1 MGMNN
6 TSGGLSNLLFG
17 GTQNLGNIELLEPSQ
32 RQLLQSLTSPQ
43 TAQRSQQALQ
53 NLLAFD
59 PAAQKQL
66 FQESIVAP
74 TLETYQ
80 QQVIPSIQQYYSDL
94 GLGSSG
100 ALNQALAQSAT
111 SLGTQLGAQQMDFYK
126 TQQAGTL
133 GALGQ
138 LSGLSTTPT
147 QAPMIQQSQ
156 GILGPLLGVAGQ
168 LGGAAIQQGGIGALI
183 KALSGGATVTSSEK
197 VKENIRPYGKGLEVL
212 KDLMV
217 KKYDYK
223 QIAGGD
229 KNKIGLI
236 AEEIPEEFQVEINGV
251 LGVDIYGLV
260 GLLINSVKDLA
271 HQNQVLRDKIY
282 EL

>member
-1 MGMNN
+1 
-6 TSGGLSNLLFG
+6 
-17 GTQNLGNIELLEPSQ
+17 
-32 RQLLQSLTSPQ
+32 
-43 TAQRSQQALQ
+43 
-53 NLLAFD
+53 
-59 PAAQKQL
+59 
-66 FQESIVAP
+66 
-74 TLETYQ
+74 
-80 QQVIPSIQQYYSDL
+80 
-94 GLGSSG
+94 
-100 ALNQALAQSAT
+100 
-111 SLGTQLGAQQMDFYK
+111 MDFYK
-126 TQQAGTL
+126 TQQAGAL

-168 LGGAAIQQGGIGALI
+168 LGGAAIQRGGIDALL
-183 KALSGGATVTSSEK
+183 KALSGGTVTSSEK

-212 KDLMV
+212 KNLMV

-223 QIAGGD
+223 TIAGGD

-236 AEEIPEEFQVEINGV
+236 AEEVPEEFQVEVNGV

-271 HQNQVLRDKIY
+271 HENQVLRDKIY